1 MAFTEN
7 QMTMSLSRI
16 SRALTGAS
24 ILLFILITVPIG
36 QALARTV
43 NIGVIRDGGG
53 SSVDLVPQIKA
64 ELEILASANH
74 AIRFVD
80 RPAFV
85 GSWTAES
92 AADALN
98 SALASTDIDVI
109 LATGVLTTQ
118 AAGDPELSLA
128 KPVVSSVLQ
137 FMDLYDIPYD
147 PEGGSQKE
155 NLSFCL
161 ASRGVEG
168 AVREFVEIS
177 QFEIAYIAADE
188 SLLEHLDRAEAV
200 IEQRVAEFGIE
211 FGIWAVGQ
219 DLEASLATLPE
230 NAGVVLLSSLPRLS
244 SAQRVELVT
253 RLKDLKRPVY
263 SLTGYTD
270 VEQGALAA
278 GTPDYIPS
286 LVRRVA
292 LNLAEIAR
300 GRSTGDLPVTLA
312 LDRRL
317 VINGRTAAALGMTL
331 PGRVRAFANVL
342 HEDALQP
349 AGSPLS
355 LDGAMRMAQETN
367 LTLAMQTAETEGS
380 RHDANRTR
388 SSLLPQVGLGA
399 AYQGIGPED
408 RNFLPWEK
416 SFEGRVSVS
425 QMLYDDAFISDY
437 RSSKEVYEGREDELE
452 NVRQRSMAR
461 GASAYLRFSLATILY
476 RIEASN
482 VRLTEDNLELAQVRY
497 ETGYSG
503 RDEVFR
509 WRAELAQRRSDL
521 LVAEQQV
528 ETGRVE
534 LNQIL
539 GVDQT
544 RRWHPQEIEVD
555 PNQFPMLD
563 GKLDTVY
570 GRAAL
575 WRRFQEFA
583 VEFAL
588 EQSPQV
594 QSVDRFAEASRI
606 QLGQRK
612 RRYFLPQFFAEFQ
625 YNHDFWRDTDVTGID
640 NGAYYFGFSA
650 RYNLFEG
657 LGKSADVGRLKA
669 DVMSLEYRRQWF
681 SDLVERRVR
690 TALEAMQ
697 SSFPSIRLRNVA
709 AFNSRRNLDVVQERY
724 AQGAVNI
731 TDLLEAQNASFQA
744 EQNAA
749 AGVYQFLLDLVEFQ
763 RSISWFEFEQTP
775 ESRTEFVERA
785 RAYVTTP
792 PAATSGE

>member
-1 MAFTEN
+1 MSQSRSCCALVWAFA
-7 QMTMSLSRI
+7 SL
-16 SRALTGAS
+16 AL
-24 ILLFILITVPIG
+24 LITLIPS
-36 QALARTV
+36 QASARSV
-43 NIGVIRDGGG
+43 NIGVIRDGEG
-53 SSVDLVPQIKA
+53 SSVDLVPQIEA
-64 ELEILASANH
+64 ELRILAEADH
-74 AIRFVD
+74 TIRFME

-85 GSWTAES
+85 GEWTAQS
-92 AADALN
+92 AADALEA
-98 SALASTDIDVI
+98 ALGSSDIDVI

-118 AAGDPELSLA
+118 AAADANRGLS

-147 PEGGSQKE
+147 PEGGSLKE

-161 ASRGVEG
+161 ASRSVEQ
-168 AVREFVEIS
+168 AIREFVEIS
-177 QFEIAYIAADE
+177 QFEVAYIAVDE
-188 SLLEHLDRAEAV
+188 SLLAHLDRAEAI
-200 IEQRVAEFGIE
+200 IEQRVAEYGIDFGV
-211 FGIWAVGQ
+211 WAVGQ
-219 DLEASLATLPE
+219 DLDASLATLPE
-230 NAGVVLLSSLPRLS
+230 NAGAVLLSTLPRLS
-244 SAQRVELVT
+244 SAQRAELVT
-253 RLKDLKRPVY
+253 RLKDLKQPAY

-278 GTPDYIPS
+278 GSPDYTPS

-292 LNLAEIAR
+292 LNLAGIVR
-300 GRSTGDLPVTLA
+300 GRSTDELPVTLA

-317 VINGRTAAALGMTL
+317 LINGRTAAALGMVL
-331 PGRVRAFANVL
+331 PGSVMAFAKVL
-342 HEDALQP
+342 HPDALQP
-349 AGSPLS
+349 EGSPLS
-355 LDGAMRMAQETN
+355 LEGAMRMAQETN
-367 LTLAMQTAETEGS
+367 VSLAIQSAETEGS
-380 RHDANRTR
+380 RQDANRAR
-388 SSLLPQVGLGA
+388 GSLLPRVDLGA
-399 AYQGIGPED
+399 QYDRNGPES
-408 RNFLPWEK
+408 RNLTPWERK
-416 SFEGRVSVS
+416 FTGGVAVS
-425 QMLYDDAFISDY
+425 QMLYDDKSISDY
-437 RSSKEVYEGREDELE
+437 RSSKEVYEGQEDELE

-461 GASAYLRFSLATILY
+461 GGSAYLRFVLATILY

-509 WRAELAQRRSDL
+509 WKAELAQRRSDL
-521 LVAEQQV
+521 LAAENRV
-528 ETGRVE
+528 ETERLT

-539 GVDQT
+539 GVNQT

-555 PNQFPMLD
+555 PDLFPMLE
-563 GKLDTVY
+563 GGLDTVY
-570 GRAAL
+570 SRASQ
-575 WRRFQEFA
+575 WQRFKEFA
-583 VEFAL
+583 VSFAL

-612 RRYFLPQFFAEFQ
+612 RRYFLPQVFADFR
-625 YNHDFWRDTDVTGID
+625 YSHDFYRDIDPGGID
-640 NGAYYFGFSA
+640 KNAYFFGLSA

-669 DVMSLEYRRQWF
+669 DVLSLEYQSRLF

-690 TALEAMQ
+690 TATEALQ
-697 SSFPSIRLRNVA
+697 SSFPSIRFKNDA
-709 AFNSRRNLDVVQERY
+709 AFNSRRNLEVVQERY

-775 ESRTEFVERA
+775 ESRAAFIDRA
-785 RAYVTTP
+785 RAYITAP
-792 PAATSGE
+792 PEAASDE